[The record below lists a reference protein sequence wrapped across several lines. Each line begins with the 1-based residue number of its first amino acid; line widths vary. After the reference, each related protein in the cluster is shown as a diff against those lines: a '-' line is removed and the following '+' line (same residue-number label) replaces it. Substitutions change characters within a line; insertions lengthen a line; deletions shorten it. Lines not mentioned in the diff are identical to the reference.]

1 MKKFSFTLQ
10 KVLDLREFEKKQAQT
25 ELGKAVAVETKIQNT
40 LDLIAEQRVKSI
52 KAADQMRDIK
62 NLYNV
67 NQYFQLLNQRKEI
80 MLEELTKAKVVTE
93 EKREVM
99 REAMKKVKV
108 LETLKEHR
116 KDAWKKQ
123 VQLEEDNEI
132 DELVTSR
139 YKISDSQKF
148 D

>member
-10 KVLDLREFEKKQAQT
+10 KVLDLREFQKKQAQT

-62 NLYNV
+62 SLYNV

-108 LETLKEHR
+108 LETLKDHR
-116 KDAWKKQ
+116 KESWKKQ

>member
-62 NLYNV
+62 SLYNV

>member
-10 KVLDLREFEKKQAQT
+10 KVLDLREFQKKQAQT

-62 NLYNV
+62 SLYNV

-116 KDAWKKQ
+116 KEAWKKQ